1 MILMYI
7 YSVHEKNAGYRNF
20 ILLILMKLKCL
31 YIYLKLFDE
40 CCVNIKEL
48 NTYQAKNIY
57 QNVEIGMVCGHR
69 GCSGLCEEY

>member
-20 ILLILMKLKCL
+20 ILLILMKLKYL
-31 YIYLKLFDE
+31 YKYLKLFIE

-48 NTYQAKNIY
+48 NTYLAKNISKRSDW
-57 QNVEIGMVCGHR
+57 NGVWALGMQWA
-69 GCSGLCEEY
+69 L